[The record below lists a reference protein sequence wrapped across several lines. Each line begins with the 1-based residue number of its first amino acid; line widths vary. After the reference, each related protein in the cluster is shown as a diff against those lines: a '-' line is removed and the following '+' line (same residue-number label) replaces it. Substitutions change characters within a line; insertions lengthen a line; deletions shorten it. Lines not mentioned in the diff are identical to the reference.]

1 MAAVGG
7 RRYATWRYRGC
18 APFDGR
24 DLARGDRRCR
34 EQSAGHVL

>member
-18 APFDGR
+18 AAFDRR
-24 DLARGDRRCR
+24 DLACGDGAAANSPRPC
-34 EQSAGHVL
+34 H